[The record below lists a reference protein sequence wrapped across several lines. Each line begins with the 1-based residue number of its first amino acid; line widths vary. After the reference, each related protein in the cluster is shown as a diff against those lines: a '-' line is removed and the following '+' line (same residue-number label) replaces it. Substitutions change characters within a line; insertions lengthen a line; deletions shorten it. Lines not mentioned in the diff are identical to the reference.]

1 MFFREAERKYGN
13 REREREGRE
22 GRAGGLDVM
31 KEMKFRFFLSTSV
44 DIICIVYILSFLVAV
59 P

>member
-1 MFFREAERKYGN
+1 MGIE
-13 REREREGRE
+13 REREREGSE